1 MSRWLMVGLSLLLVM
16 AACSSSGNATGRNQ
30 AAPGLFDPVQLDE
43 IPDFDEWARVYA
55 ACMRGKGWN
64 ATIEDDGGVA
74 IDDRTADQR
83 VLAQVD
89 REECNAEMVESGV
102 IPDPRRPPS
111 EEIVRDV
118 YDLALEL
125 RACFVENGYAVPEAP
140 SWETFLEST
149 LNSSEEEHPWN
160 PLTALAEV
168 EGVELA
174 REAHLVCE
182 GDSG

>member
-1 MSRWLMVGLSLLLVM
+1 MTRWLMVGLSLMLVM
-16 AACSSSGNATGRNQ
+16 AACSSSDEVTGRNQ

-43 IPDFDEWARVYA
+43 IPGPDEWARVYA
-55 ACMRGKGWN
+55 ACMQGKGWN

-74 IDDRTADQR
+74 IDDRTSELRA
-83 VLAQVD
+83 LAQVD

-111 EEIVRDV
+111 EEIVQDAYDV
-118 YDLALEL
+118 ALKL
-125 RACFVENGYAVPEAP
+125 RTCLIENGYAVPAAP
-140 SWETFLEST
+140 SWETFRESM
-149 LNSSEEEHPWN
+149 LNSSEERPPWN
-160 PLTALAEV
+160 PLTALGAV

-182 GDSG
+182 GD